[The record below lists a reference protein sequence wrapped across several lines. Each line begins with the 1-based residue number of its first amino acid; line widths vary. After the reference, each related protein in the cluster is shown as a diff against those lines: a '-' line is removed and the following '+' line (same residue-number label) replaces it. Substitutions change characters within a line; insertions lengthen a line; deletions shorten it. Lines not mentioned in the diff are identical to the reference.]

1 MRNLVNI
8 MKYLVAILLLLVAGC
23 NRTMTA
29 PLNTSDAVITLERT
43 ACFGTCPVY
52 SITIY
57 GNGTVIYHGE
67 YSVNVTGTATRQ
79 IAPEKVH
86 ALVEEFYRA
95 NYFSLKDQY
104 SSDLTDMPSQVTSI
118 TIAGLSKRVE
128 NYVSGPRVL
137 FQLEDK
143 IDEVASSDDWIKGP
157 SHNRTAT

>member
-1 MRNLVNI
+1 M

-23 NRTMTA
+23 SSTMTA

-43 ACFGTCPVY
+43 ACFGACPVY

-67 YSVNVTGTATRQ
+67 SFVNVTGVATRQ

-86 ALVEEFYRA
+86 ALVAEFYRI

-104 SSDLTDMPSQVTSI
+104 SSDVTDMPSQITSI
-118 TIAGLSKRVE
+118 TIAGSSKRVE
-128 NYVSGPRVL
+128 NYVSGPQVL

-143 IDEVASSDDWIKGP
+143 IDETAGSADWTKRP
-157 SHNRTAT
+157 SHN